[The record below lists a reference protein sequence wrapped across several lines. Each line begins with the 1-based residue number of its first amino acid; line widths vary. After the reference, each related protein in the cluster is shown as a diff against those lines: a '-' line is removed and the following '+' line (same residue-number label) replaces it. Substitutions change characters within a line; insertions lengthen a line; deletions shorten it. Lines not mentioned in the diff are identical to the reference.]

1 MFYLGSDNSSNR
13 VLSRKYTGNSKNDP
27 RDDSTHGHNQT
38 VNTQI
43 RLNRLFVA
51 EDGEDL
57 YRGKAR
63 PGADFSSDHQLLII
77 KLRLKLKKKVGK
89 ITRLFGY
96 DLNQIPY
103 DYIVEV
109 INRFK

>member
-1 MFYLGSDNSSNR
+1 M
-13 VLSRKYTGNSKNDP
+13 
-27 RDDSTHGHNQT
+27 
-38 VNTQI
+38 
-43 RLNRLFVA
+43 NRLFVA

-109 INRFK
+109 INRFKELDLVGRVPEGYGQRFRTLYKRQ